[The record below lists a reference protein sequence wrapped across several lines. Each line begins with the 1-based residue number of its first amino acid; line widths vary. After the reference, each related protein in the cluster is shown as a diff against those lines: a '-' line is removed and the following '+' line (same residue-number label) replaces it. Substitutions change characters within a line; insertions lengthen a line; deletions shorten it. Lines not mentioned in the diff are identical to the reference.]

1 MTAKKDKPLHNFFDF
16 LAFGISALF
25 SPYITAAIF
34 IILITYTYASNLQQ
48 FLPWLGIAAFFAVI
62 VPGGYVL
69 WLIEKEGAQDIHLS
83 DHEQRKVPFMIAA
96 ISSTVGAIALAA
108 VGAARPVVLM
118 GVTYAANAVMVG
130 LLTLVWKVSI
140 HTALLSSVITVIVI
154 IFGPSYAWL
163 YLLLIP
169 LSWSRVYRRRHTL
182 TQVIGGAMIAYVITS
197 LVFWL
202 YGYI

>member
-1 MTAKKDKPLHNFFDF
+1 MSAKKGKNLHGFFDF
-16 LAFGISALF
+16 IAFGISALF

-34 IILITYTYASNLQQ
+34 IILITYTNARDLQQ
-48 FLPWLGIAAFFAVI
+48 FLPWLGIAAFFTVI

-69 WLIEKEGAQDIHLS
+69 WLVEKEGASDIHLS
-83 DHEQRKVPFMIAA
+83 DHEQRKIPFMIAA
-96 ISSTVGAIALAA
+96 ISSTIGAIALAA

-154 IFGPSYAWL
+154 IFGPPYAWL

-169 LSWSRVYRRRHTL
+169 LCWSRVYRKRHTL
-182 TQVIGGAMIAYVITS
+182 TQVVGGAMIAYVVTS